1 MSVKKNF
8 IYNLSYQILVMIL
21 PLITTPYIS
30 RVIGAEGVGIQSYT
44 YSIANYFVLFAMLGV
59 NNHGNRSIAM
69 VRNDNEKLNRTF
81 TSIYLIQAI
90 MSILMIILY
99 IIYIVFFIKSYKIIF
114 IIQLIY
120 IIGALFDIN
129 WFFFGMEQ
137 FKITVIR
144 NTIIKLISVM
154 SIFIFVK
161 DQSDL
166 YLYSIILALGTLI
179 SQLILWRFVVKY
191 VKFTKVKFYEVR
203 QHIRPMLTLFIPAIS
218 VSIYKIMDKIM
229 LGSMSTVTEV
239 GFFSNSERIISIPL
253 GIITALGTVMLPK
266 MSNLLSKGKSSEAR
280 KYIDLSLRFAMFISI
295 GAMFGLIGVGKSI
308 VPAFLG
314 KGFERCIEVVSLLSI
329 TLLAWANVIRTQ
341 ILIPKKKDRVYIIST
356 LLGAIVNV
364 VINTLLITK
373 WGAIGAAI
381 GTIFAEATVCIYQ
394 TLMVRKE
401 LDIKNYLNNNVIFII
416 SGIIM
421 LLGIKYIEYILGNS
435 LLTGVIQIFIGASV
449 YCIISVIYM
458 IIVKDELIINIINK
472 RK

>member
-69 VRNDNEKLNRTF
+69 VRNDQEKLNRTF
-81 TSIYLIQAI
+81 T
-90 MSILMIILY
+90 
-99 IIYIVFFIKSYKIIF
+99 
-114 IIQLIY
+114 
-120 IIGALFDIN
+120 
-129 WFFFGMEQ
+129 
-137 FKITVIR
+137 
-144 NTIIKLISVM
+144 
-154 SIFIFVK
+154 
-161 DQSDL
+161 
-166 YLYSIILALGTLI
+166 
-179 SQLILWRFVVKY
+179 
-191 VKFTKVKFYEVR
+191 
-203 QHIRPMLTLFIPAIS
+203 
-218 VSIYKIMDKIM
+218 
-229 LGSMSTVTEV
+229 
-239 GFFSNSERIISIPL
+239 
-253 GIITALGTVMLPK
+253 
-266 MSNLLSKGKSSEAR
+266 
-280 KYIDLSLRFAMFISI
+280 RFAMFISI

-329 TLLAWANVIRTQ
+329 TLLFMAWANVIRTQ

-421 LLGIKYIEYILGNS
+421 FLVIKYIEYILGNS

-458 IIVKDELIINIINK
+458 IIVKYELIINIINK

>member
-1 MSVKKNF
+1 
-8 IYNLSYQILVMIL
+8 
-21 PLITTPYIS
+21 
-30 RVIGAEGVGIQSYT
+30 
-44 YSIANYFVLFAMLGV
+44 
-59 NNHGNRSIAM
+59 
-69 VRNDNEKLNRTF
+69 
-81 TSIYLIQAI
+81 
-90 MSILMIILY
+90 
-99 IIYIVFFIKSYKIIF
+99 
-114 IIQLIY
+114 
-120 IIGALFDIN
+120 
-129 WFFFGMEQ
+129 
-137 FKITVIR
+137 
-144 NTIIKLISVM
+144 
-154 SIFIFVK
+154 
-161 DQSDL
+161 
-166 YLYSIILALGTLI
+166 
-179 SQLILWRFVVKY
+179 
-191 VKFTKVKFYEVR
+191 
-203 QHIRPMLTLFIPAIS
+203 
-218 VSIYKIMDKIM
+218 
-229 LGSMSTVTEV
+229 
-239 GFFSNSERIISIPL
+239 
-253 GIITALGTVMLPK
+253 MLPK

-329 TLLAWANVIRTQ
+329 TLLFMAWANVIRTQ

-421 LLGIKYIEYILGNS
+421 FLVIKYIEYILGNS

-458 IIVKDELIINIINK
+458 IIVKYELIINIINK